1 MAESGT
7 VLKFNWVSIPD
18 REIDVVASKLAY
30 GDLLGEGF
38 AGKKLE
44 SSVHGKL
51 LGVAGRRMS
60 ADDDLPLNFLD
71 DEVADSPMRQ
81 LVNLG
86 LHAFGEGKGRVETV
100 ADYHVNLRVASAAK

>member
-18 REIDVVASKLAY
+18 RAIGVAASDLAD

-44 SSVHGKL
+44 RSVHGKL
-51 LGVAGRRMS
+51 LGVTGRRMS
-60 ADDDLPLNFLD
+60 ADDHLAVNFHD

-86 LHAFGEGKGRVETV
+86 LHTFGEGKGRVEAV
-100 ADYHVNLRVASAAK
+100 ADFHVNLRVASAAK

>member
-7 VLKFNWVSIPD
+7 ALKFNWVSIPD
-18 REIDVVASKLAY
+18 RAIDVAASELAY

-44 SSVHGKL
+44 RSVHGKL
-51 LGVAGRRMS
+51 LRVAGRRMS
-60 ADDDLPLNFLD
+60 ADDHLPLNFHD

-86 LHAFGEGKGRVETV
+86 LYTFGEGKGRVDAI
-100 ADYHVNLRVASAAK
+100 ADFHVNLRVASAAK

>member
-7 VLKFNWVSIPD
+7 ALKFNWVSIPD
-18 REIDVVASKLAY
+18 REIDVAASELAD

-44 SSVHGKL
+44 RSVHGKL

-60 ADDDLPLNFLD
+60 ADDYLPLNFLD
-71 DEVADSPMRQ
+71 DEIADSPMRQ

-86 LHAFGEGKGRVETV
+86 LHAFGEGKGRVEAV
-100 ADYHVNLRVASAAK
+100 ADFHVILRVASAAK